1 MLTTFRRATK
11 TWIGTAVIVL
21 IGLFIFI
28 GFALGDVQN
37 LGFGG
42 GGLSS
47 STLAK
52 AGPLEV
58 TDRDMSAA
66 MQRRLAQVREQNPE
80 ADYSSLAG
88 DFEPLLQGL
97 IDSRALEAFARSHGL
112 VLSKRL
118 IDAEIANLPGVRGLD
133 GRVSDQAYQAFLE
146 RQRMSDSD
154 VRQLIAGSLLQRL
167 LLTPAASNARV
178 PIGIATPYASML
190 LEERQGQVQLI
201 PLRPFAERLK
211 PSGAQLQQFY
221 VANRNRYLVPE
232 QRVLRIA
239 RIGPEQVAGVAA
251 TDQEIAAYYNANQ
264 DVYGA
269 KDIRV
274 ISQAVVPDQNVAR
287 QIAQRARSGQSF
299 VDAVKPA
306 GLSAADVSVGPQTR
320 QEFAGLAGDAVAAT
334 AFRAEAGTVVGPVRS
349 DLGWHVIKIDS
360 ARTQPGK
367 SLAEARAEI
376 AATLTTE
383 KRKEAIADLV
393 DKVQDALDGGSNFAE
408 AARLANLSVT
418 TTPAITASGVARGD
432 PGYKFPPEL
441 AAALKSGFELSP
453 SDEPVLEQLTTP
465 ETFALVAT
473 AQVIAA
479 APAPFANVR
488 EQVEIDWLRQES
500 SKLARALANA
510 IAARGGGATQLADA
524 VKAASPPDGLP
535 PVQTARAR
543 RIQLSEMGDKVPAP
557 LRTLFT
563 TAQGK
568 AQVGVDPEGRGFFV
582 VKVDKII
589 PGNALNQP
597 ALIAQVQAQFSEPLA
612 QEYAQQ
618 FLAAVREDVGAKRN
632 EAAITAAKKRIVG
645 GGL

>member
-1 MLTTFRRATK
+1 MLTSFRRATK
-11 TWIGTAVIVL
+11 SWIGTAVIAL

-28 GFALGDVQN
+28 GFAMGDVQN
-37 LGFGG
+37 LGLGS

-47 STLAK
+47 STLAE
-52 AGPLEV
+52 AGGLEI
-58 TDRDMSAA
+58 TDRDMSNA
-66 MQRRLAQVREQNPE
+66 MQRRLSQVRQQNPE

-88 DFEPLLQGL
+88 DFEPILQEL
-97 IDSRALEAFARSHGL
+97 INARVLEAFARKNGL

-118 IDAEIANLPGVRGLD
+118 IDAEIANLPGVKGLD
-133 GRVSDQAYQAFLE
+133 GRVSSEAYQAFLA
-146 RQRMSDSD
+146 RQRMTDTE
-154 VRQLIAGSLLQRL
+154 VRALIAGGLLQRL

-211 PSGAQLQQFY
+211 PSDAQLQQFY
-221 VANRNRYLVPE
+221 AQNRNRYMVPE

-239 RIGPEQVAGVAA
+239 RIGPEQVANVTAS
-251 TDQEIAAYYNANQ
+251 DQEIAAFYNANQ
-264 DVYGA
+264 ATYGA

-274 ISQAVVPDQNVAR
+274 ISQAVVPDRNVAN
-287 QIAQRARSGQSF
+287 QIAQRARSGSF
-299 VDAVKPA
+299 VDAVRPA

-320 QEFAGLAGDAVAAT
+320 QEFSGLAGDQVAAA
-334 AFRAEAGTVVGPVRS
+334 AFRAKAGSIVGPVQS
-349 DLGWHVIKIDS
+349 DLGWHVVRIES
-360 ARTQPGK
+360 VRTQPGK
-367 SLAEARAEI
+367 TLAAARAEI
-376 AATLTTE
+376 AARLTSE

-408 AARLANLSVT
+408 AARVANLPVT
-418 TTPAITASGVARGD
+418 STPAVTASGVARGN
-432 PGYKFPPEL
+432 PGYKFPAEL
-441 AAALKSGFELSP
+441 AAALRSGFELAP
-453 SDEPVLEQLTTP
+453 SDEPVIEQLSSP
-465 ETFALVAT
+465 DSFALVAP
-473 AQVIAA
+473 AQVIPA
-479 APAPFANVR
+479 APAPFAAVR

-500 SKLARALANA
+500 SKLARALATA
-510 IAARGGGATQLADA
+510 IAARGGGATSLGDA
-524 VKAASPPDGLP
+524 ARQANAPGGLP

-568 AQVGVDPEGRGFFV
+568 AQVGADPDGRGYFV
-582 VKVDKII
+582 VKVDRII

-597 ALIAQVQAQFSEPLA
+597 ALIAQVQSQFSEPLA
-612 QEYAQQ
+612 QEYAQE
-618 FLAAVREDVGAKRN
+618 FLAAIREDVGAKRN
-632 EAAITAAKKRIVG
+632 EAAIAAAKKRIIG